1 MFLAEYRKYFIIKH
15 YDQYITFNYT
25 KDAHTQTLNINKKQK
40 KTLLFL
46 MMMMAHQYTHNE
58 TGYSLQ
64 HTHTPTHSQ
73 PDTFVRK

>member
-40 KTLLFL
+40 NFIILDDD
-46 MMMMAHQYTHNE
+46 
-58 TGYSLQ
+58 GSSI
-64 HTHTPTHSQ
+64 HTQ
-73 PDTFVRK
+73 